1 MRKREIVER
10 PKIDLGCEN
19 HQILCVEKDGAQ
31 VAKIR
36 LGRGTLAGRS
46 FSDKYVVTIAPYI
59 SRFLYQWGRTLKECT
74 VRKREIVT
82 RIRDCETQPGHL
94 GNCST

>member
-1 MRKREIVER
+1 MCTHFFYFDGLTAKISLSSHRQIVER

-19 HQILCVEKDGAQ
+19 HQILCVEKDGPQ

-59 SRFLYQWGRTLKECT
+59 SRFLY
-74 VRKREIVT
+74 VRY
-82 RIRDCETQPGHL
+82 CL
-94 GNCST
+94 